1 MAPYVIDHAT
11 ILPGWQLVNE
21 EIHISCEGK
30 IWKRKCCFWVCY
42 LTFLTAVH
50 TLSRQLVKSFGYG
63 GKREEEWSPS
73 QIELSGSNIWVLG
86 KKHEPWHSYASSI
99 KINYLWYLCTW
110 YVIFIC
116 WFVWITK
123 MSASFSKKFSNLS
136 IICRFCLVI
145 RIVDK

>member
-1 MAPYVIDHAT
+1 MKKFIFLVKGKYGRGSVVFGYVIWH
-11 ILPGWQLVNE
+11 
-21 EIHISCEGK
+21 S
-30 IWKRKCCFWVCY
+30 
-42 LTFLTAVH
+42 LTAVH

-136 IICRFCLVI
+136 IICRFCLEI